1 MNTTDPIA
9 DYLTR
14 VRNAIKARHKKVDI
28 PASNFKRDIT
38 KILVEQ
44 KFLNEFSEITDNKQ
58 GILRVAIRYVDGVSA
73 ISGLTRISKPG
84 LRVYK
89 PADEIP
95 RVLNGLG
102 VALVSTSKGIM
113 TDNQARQQ
121 KMGGEVLCYIW

>member
-1 MNTTDPIA
+1 MNITDPIA

-14 VRNAIKARHKKVDI
+14 VRNAIKARHKKVDV
-28 PASNFKRDIT
+28 PASNLKRDIT
-38 KILVEQ
+38 KILIEQ
-44 KFLNEFSEITDNKQ
+44 KFLNEFSEISDNKQ
-58 GILRVAIRYVDGVSA
+58 GVLRISIRYVDGVSA

-102 VALVSTSKGIM
+102 IALVSTSQGIM
-113 TDNQARQQ
+113 TDSDARRN
-121 KMGGEVLCYIW
+121 KIGGEVLCHIW

>member
-1 MNTTDPIA
+1 MNITDPIA

-14 VRNAIKARHKKVDI
+14 VRNAIKARHKKVVV
-28 PASNFKRDIT
+28 PASNLKRDIT
-38 KILVEQ
+38 KILIEQ
-44 KFLNEFSEITDNKQ
+44 KFLNEFSEISDNKQ
-58 GILRVAIRYVDGVSA
+58 GVLRISIRYVDGVSA

-102 VALVSTSKGIM
+102 IALVSTSQGIM
-113 TDNQARQQ
+113 TDSDARRN
-121 KMGGEVLCYIW
+121 KIGGEVLCHIW

>member
-1 MNTTDPIA
+1 MNITDPIA

-14 VRNAIKARHKKVDI
+14 VRNAIKARHKKVDV
-28 PASNFKRDIT
+28 PASNLKRDIT
-38 KILVEQ
+38 KILIEQ
-44 KFLNEFSEITDNKQ
+44 KFLNEFSEISDNKQ
-58 GILRVAIRYVDGVSA
+58 GVLRISIRYVDGISA

-102 VALVSTSKGIM
+102 IALVSTSQGIM
-113 TDNQARQQ
+113 TDSDARRN
-121 KMGGEVLCYIW
+121 KIGGEVLCHIW